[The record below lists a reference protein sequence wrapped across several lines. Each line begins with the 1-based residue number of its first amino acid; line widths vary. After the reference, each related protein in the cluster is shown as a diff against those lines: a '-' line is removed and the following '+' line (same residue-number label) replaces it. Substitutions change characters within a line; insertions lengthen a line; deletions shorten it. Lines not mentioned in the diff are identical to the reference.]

1 MTSLTETENV
11 SRKIAVKEKDYLTPA
26 EVARLLMVSPVTVR
40 QWAQKGAL
48 KSKATLGGHRRFSLQ
63 DIQEFARSRGLKL
76 VNESKDSIR
85 ILIVDDDVQVSKMLS
100 ELLSLLPYVIETLTA
115 IDGFEAGS
123 KVQSFQ
129 PDIVLM
135 DLMMPGMNGFETCRR
150 LKQDPATK
158 GIRVVAMTGYPS
170 PENVEK
176 IIQTGAE
183 ACLVKPIVR
192 NQLIDALGFDMLENY
207 PKASQV

>member
-1 MTSLTETENV
+1 MASLTETENV
-11 SRKIAVKEKDYLTPA
+11 SRKIVVKEKDYLTPA

-76 VNESKDSIR
+76 VNESKESIR

-100 ELLSLLPYVIETLTA
+100 ELLDLLPYVIETLTA

-192 NQLIDALGFDMLENY
+192 NQLIDALGFDLLENY
-207 PKASQV
+207 PKASQA